1 MSVCDGGRR
10 CRDAGPDSNSRGH
23 IAFRFEEKQF
33 RLSDTRQARWEVQKC
48 PDILRGLMD
57 IKSKILVH
65 IILLSHILLLL
76 FLQLD
81 LLDARLLVFGKL
93 NDLV

>member
-1 MSVCDGGRR
+1 
-10 CRDAGPDSNSRGH
+10 
-23 IAFRFEEKQF
+23 
-33 RLSDTRQARWEVQKC
+33 
-48 PDILRGLMD
+48 MD